1 MIDIAARAN
10 HGVKL
15 PSLKQTRGHIIKTF
29 KQQMLVLRDRLN
41 VSLISTPFILY

>member
-1 MIDIAARAN
+1 MIDIAAHAN
-10 HGVKL
+10 RGIKL

-41 VSLISTPFILY
+41 VSLILTPFILY